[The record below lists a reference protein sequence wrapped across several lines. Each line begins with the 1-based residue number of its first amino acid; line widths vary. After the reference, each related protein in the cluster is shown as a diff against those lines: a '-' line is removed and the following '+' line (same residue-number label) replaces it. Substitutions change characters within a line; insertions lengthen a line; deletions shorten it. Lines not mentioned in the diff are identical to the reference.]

1 MIRSEQLSKSYE
13 RKGRIVPVL
22 KNVNMSVNAGETV
35 AIIGPSGAGKSTL
48 LHQLGL
54 LENPS
59 SGKIYFDERDT
70 SVLTDRE
77 RTKLRLNGIGFVF
90 QFHHLLPEFSAL
102 ENIILPG
109 LISGISKSECEE
121 RGKELLDSVNLLD
134 RASHKPGE
142 LSGGEQQRVTLARA
156 LMNKPRLILA
166 DEPTG
171 NLDREASILLQRL
184 LWGLCDSQNSA
195 LLIVT
200 HNQSIAKEADRTLE
214 MIDGSLNS
222 VNLNA

>member
-1 MIRSEQLSKSYE
+1 
-13 RKGRIVPVL
+13 
-22 KNVNMSVNAGETV
+22 
-35 AIIGPSGAGKSTL
+35 
-48 LHQLGL
+48 
-54 LENPS
+54 
-59 SGKIYFDERDT
+59 
-70 SVLTDRE
+70 
-77 RTKLRLNGIGFVF
+77 
-90 QFHHLLPEFSAL
+90 
-102 ENIILPG
+102 
-109 LISGISKSECEE
+109 
-121 RGKELLDSVNLLD
+121 
-134 RASHKPGE
+134 
-142 LSGGEQQRVTLARA
+142 
-156 LMNKPRLILA
+156 MNKPRLILA